1 MDTTKNLM
9 EKKDSI
15 IILLIICVGLIVA
28 YLINCALTYGA
39 VIPTTISNDNWLLFW
54 GGYCGSIFA
63 SILGYL
69 AIKYSNK
76 NSEKAIR
83 QQTLLL
89 EKQDKKKK
97 LDNHNQCL
105 RNNLELLNAV
115 DAMGIV
121 ANINHTDLNSNKTTI
136 INKKSLIYS
145 YDLQFRYISKI
156 DLHGYKSDLE
166 RQYFN
171 CWNEARTQLSQVL
184 DWQLSLIQRIQ
195 QNQSDYKMKGLTQQ
209 QILNTQQLLLT
220 LKQIGDY
227 SNNNEYQKYQNDL
240 VNLQKEI
247 QEIDSRISVYNND
260 IDFFIEKIQPF
271 STALLTISKHLFDLS
286 ISLIEE
292 QEKEV
297 NS

>member
-1 MDTTKNLM
+1 M

-15 IILLIICVGLIVA
+15 IILLIISVGLIVA

-39 VIPTTISNDNWLLFW
+39 VIPTAISNDNWLLFW

-97 LDNHNQCL
+97 LDSYNQCL
-105 RNNLELLNAV
+105 RNNLELLNTV
-115 DAMGIV
+115 DTMGIV
-121 ANINHTDLNSNKTTI
+121 ANINHTDLNSNKTII

-156 DLHGYKSDLE
+156 DLYGYKSDLE
-166 RQYFN
+166 RQYFD
-171 CWNEARTQLSQVL
+171 CWKEARTQLSQVL

-195 QNQSDYKMKGLTQQ
+195 QNQSDYKMKELNQQ
-209 QILNTQQLLLT
+209 LILNTQQLLST
-220 LKQIGDY
+220 LQQVGDY
-227 SNNNEYQKYQNDL
+227 ANSEYQKYQTDL
-240 VNLQKEI
+240 VNLQKGI
-247 QEIDSRISVYNND
+247 QEIDSRISAYNND
-260 IDFFIEKIQPF
+260 IDDLIKKIQPF
-271 STALLTISKHLFDLS
+271 SSALLTISKHLFDLS

-292 QEKEV
+292 KEKEL